1 MRMRAMRTLKLM
13 LPALALLMAACTGGA
28 TEPTPTSTTAVEV
41 TAPAKLVN
49 EWVPAGLRSEGLLIG
64 DTLIAVGERFV
75 IFEEVDG
82 GQVAVWTSEDGRSW
96 SSGDNSAF
104 PPGAHVFWAR
114 GNEHGA
120 IAVGWSGQPSWPP
133 HPEFPPVFDRVW
145 ITTDGLEWTAGQFQP
160 VLPPSTE
167 YLKWYAEAT
176 SGLAFDDGFLLVGQE
191 RWFVDGAAIAEDI
204 SVNGG
209 DNVAFPSVAGGGDCT
224 IEGLYR
230 DGATAFTVPCSDYG
244 IDSEADG
251 LFTARPPAVAVANR
265 QGSWQILETGGLEGV
280 SIIDTGLGPDGV
292 SVFSWPDFDVPRYW
306 TSVDLSTWQTVEG
319 IPGVE
324 ADAVYSVQTWRD
336 GWVADIGY
344 ANIEG
349 GELWWTRLGSTW
361 ESAGIQGKH
370 GAFAAGPFGLIT
382 VTSPEDDSEE
392 TELWFT
398 PDGVE
403 SAVFNVAELFGPGAV
418 ADGFAVGADSVVAV
432 ISTFDESAD
441 YPWVA
446 KIWAGVPARE

>member
-1 MRMRAMRTLKLM
+1 
-13 LPALALLMAACTGGA
+13 
-28 TEPTPTSTTAVEV
+28 
-41 TAPAKLVN
+41 
-49 EWVPAGLRSEGLLIG
+49 
-64 DTLIAVGERFV
+64 
-75 IFEEVDG
+75 
-82 GQVAVWTSEDGRSW
+82 
-96 SSGDNSAF
+96 
-104 PPGAHVFWAR
+104 
-114 GNEHGA
+114 
-120 IAVGWSGQPSWPP
+120 
-133 HPEFPPVFDRVW
+133 
-145 ITTDGLEWTAGQFQP
+145 

-209 DNVAFPSVAGGGDCT
+209 DIVAFPSVAGGGDCT

-244 IDSEADG
+244 IDPEADG

-382 VTSPEDDSEE
+382 VTSPEDDPEA

-403 SAVFNVAELFGPGAV
+403 SAAFNVAELFGPGAV

-446 KIWAGVPARE
+446 KIWTGLPAGE